1 MIYNPYYQYPYGYQ
15 QQQPVQN
22 VLPPQQVIQVNGK
35 ASIDSIQLAPNS
47 SLLAMDISAPLVWL
61 CVSDG
66 VGKVTATAYDIK
78 LHEESQV
85 KETADIENRLKA
97 IEDFIL
103 ELEAKN
109 DKSNDETACKKQS
122 KSDRN

>member
-47 SLLAMDISAPLVWL
+47 SLLAMDISAPLV
-61 CVSDG
+61 
-66 VGKVTATAYDIK
+66 
-78 LHEESQV
+78 
-85 KETADIENRLKA
+85 
-97 IEDFIL
+97 
-103 ELEAKN
+103 
-109 DKSNDETACKKQS
+109 
-122 KSDRN
+122 